1 MKMIFSV
8 LKKNWLSVGIALLLM
23 LGSNVFQLLMP
34 DIQADMINNGIARE
48 SRDYLMEKGLHW
60 LLLNLAN
67 LAIGL
72 LSSFFT
78 AKVSID
84 FGKELRRRTFVK
96 TELLNQCDVET
107 IGIPSLITRGT
118 NDINRIQN
126 MVLAFLRSIISAPI
140 MLVAGSIMAF
150 ITNPRLSTVIIILI
164 PVVGIGA
171 FVVSKT
177 VMPMFKRVQKST
189 DALNKI
195 LREKLSG
202 IRVIRAFNRT
212 KHEDERFREANHSL
226 TALSLRINRLM
237 ALLNPIS
244 SVLVF
249 FLIAILM
256 SIAVSQIEALDA
268 VRDREQLLNTMGDLT
283 KFIMY
288 LMIVVT
294 ALIQAVEMFFDIPR
308 AMVSAKRINEILNM
322 ESLIREPEQP
332 AALPVASESV
342 KRGLITFD
350 AVSFA
355 YPGSTEPILRDLSFE
370 AKPGEVTAII
380 GGTGSGKS
388 TLVNLIPRFYDVSEG
403 RILIDGVD
411 VRDMHTS
418 TLHNKI
424 GFIPQKAFLF
434 SGTVLDNLRFG
445 REDASEEEVW
455 EALRIAQAAD
465 FVEKLPLGLHDM
477 IAQSGKNL
485 SGGQKQRL
493 AIARAIVRKSDIYV
507 FDDSFSAL
515 DYTTDARLRHALKTA
530 MRDAAMVIVA
540 QRIGTILR
548 ADQILVLD
556 GGSIVGKGTHA
567 ELLQSCPT
575 YREIALSQLPEEELA
590 I

>member
-1 MKMIFSV
+1 MKIIFSV
-8 LKKNWLSVGIALLLM
+8 LKKNWLSVGIALILM
-23 LGSNVFQLLMP
+23 LGGNAFQLLSP
-34 DIQADMINNGIARE
+34 TLSANIINDGIIRQNKAALW
-48 SRDYLMEKGLHW
+48 SIGGQW
-60 LLLNLAN
+60 FLLNAAILAV
-67 LAIGL
+67 GL
-72 LSSFFT
+72 LSNYFT
-78 AKVSID
+78 AKVSTD
-84 FGKELRRRTFVK
+84 FGKELRRRVFVK
-96 TELLNQCDVET
+96 TELLNQCDVEA

-140 MLVAGSIMAF
+140 MLVAGSVMAF
-150 ITNPRLSTVIIILI
+150 ITNPRLSVVIIILI

-177 VMPMFKRVQKST
+177 VMPMFRRVQKST

-212 KHEDERFREANHSL
+212 AHEDERFREANFSL
-226 TALSLRINRLM
+226 TGLSLRIQRLM

-249 FLIAILM
+249 FLIAILV
-256 SIAVSQIEALDA
+256 SIAVNHIQALDA
-268 VRDREQLLNTMGDLT
+268 IRDREELLNTVGDLT

-288 LMIVVT
+288 LTLVIN

-308 AMVSAKRINEILNM
+308 AMVSAKRINEVLNM

-434 SGTVLDNLRFG
+434 SGTVLDNMRFG

-530 MRDAAMVIVA
+530 MQDVAMVIVA

-556 GGSIVGKGTHA
+556 GGGIVGKGTHT